1 MRHMDETCSFALAAL
16 TPWLCPYTTLDG
28 SDRSDNNRN
37 SKWRHTMKRILFA
50 LAFAVVA
57 LSTPV
62 AVHAQITGTETV
74 TLADPS
80 CTTAATCTAQ
90 IYRATGT
97 CPPSGL
103 GTLTWTELASNF
115 AATTVTASNST
126 FVYPDTTAVSN
137 SSYCYYATV
146 TYVTGGGVSTAS
158 INFPVTTPAAVPVPP
173 GFTSATWVN

>member
-1 MRHMDETCSFALAAL
+1 
-16 TPWLCPYTTLDG
+16 
-28 SDRSDNNRN
+28 
-37 SKWRHTMKRILFA
+37 MKRILFA

-146 TYVTGGGVSTAS
+146 TFIAGGSACRPSSFFTM
-158 INFPVTTPAAVPVPP
+158 TTPALVPALAPSISGSYGP
-173 GFTSATWVN
+173 TATPASTPAAARVNVTPSPAAAPSISGSYKPTAAPATTKK